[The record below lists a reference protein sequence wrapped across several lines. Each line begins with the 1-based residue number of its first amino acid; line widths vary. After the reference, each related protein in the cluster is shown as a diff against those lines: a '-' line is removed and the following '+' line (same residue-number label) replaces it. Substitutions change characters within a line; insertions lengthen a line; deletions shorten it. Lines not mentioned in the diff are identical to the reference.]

1 MTSNT
6 DLAKLIASI
15 FESRET
21 GSDDSTTIERKLAAI
36 LNCNNYQDA
45 QTQTQS
51 ETNGMPPSLPQNF
64 ISQLPELEDVSDD
77 NEVSLPSM
85 IKNELSSSSKDNS
98 QSNQSMLSTVSK
110 DKPRR
115 RYRTKKIKLAELD
128 AELKAQ
134 DERRAKIIAENQAKI
149 FKNSDLPIPGSSFLN
164 HSLGNLEGQSMKS
177 TSKGSDGKL
186 VENHDSSEQFEEIL
200 GLNEEME
207 DLPTL
212 VMKKEASVSKT
223 TTIQKTPLVPSSLD
237 ESSIPSKARFFCDY
251 KNCGAFF
258 IRQEDMIRHKRTH
271 SDARPYK
278 CRYCDFSSKRN
289 DNLIAHERTHQARKF
304 FCRFEFCNRKDRG
317 FTRRDELKR
326 HYLSHIR
333 KTEKK
338 RSRSRQKE
346 EVEIYEEQLALLA
359 KYSGECQDY
368 HRNAAE
374 EQQSSGTN
382 INNDSSNLNKSL

>member
-223 TTIQKTPLVPSSLD
+223 TTLQKAPLVPSSLD